1 MDPTLLLIL
10 ISLLFFAF
18 FSGVEIAFV
27 SAGRVRLELD
37 RKNNRMIRSILEKF
51 FRHQQQFVFTMSVG
65 SVIALVVYG
74 IGMARALEPLLS
86 HLYANDTFIVSGQI
100 MLSFLIM
107 LFTAEYLSKNLFR
120 LQPNFLLR
128 FFFCSHIYFLSG
140 VVSHIKNINPVATGS
155 FAHSGHKKREC
166 RRRYTG

>member
-1 MDPTLLLIL
+1 MDPTLLIIL
-10 ISLLFFAF
+10 ISLLFFVF

-128 FFFCSHIYFLSG
+128 FFSVPIFIFYLVLYPISKILILLQRALLRILG
-140 VVSHIKNINPVATGS
+140 IK
-155 FAHSGHKKREC
+155 K
-166 RRRYTG
+166 